1 MKKMS
6 FKELVL
12 PGIILFSICLVTT
25 LLLAYTNQITEPKIS
40 ALADKNAEAA
50 RMLVLDTA
58 KSFSSPLKVDL
69 DGTAYTYYKGLAQD
83 GKTAGYVFTTV
94 TKGYGGNVKIMS
106 GINNKGIVVGIEIL
120 QLTETPGLGM
130 KAYDD
135 LFLKQFFGKSGSISV
150 SKTTANEKQI
160 KAMTGATITSSA
172 VTGAVN
178 IALTLF
184 DTVTGKSVPTTSPG
198 LNAEDSARKLLLPA
212 AASFNGPAIVSLG
225 GVDYSYYN
233 GMGTNGTIAGYIF
246 ATDSNSYNGKVKL
259 MTGVDA
265 KGIITGVSVLEIND
279 TPGLGMNAK
288 NASFLRQYIGK
299 RDIVTVTTGTPGKY
313 KIQAITGATITSNGV
328 TNAVNIALNL
338 YKSVAGGIK

>member
-58 KSFSSPLKVDL
+58 KSFSNPLKVDL
-69 DGTAYTYYKGLAQD
+69 DGTVYTYYKGLAQD
-83 GKTAGYVFTTV
+83 GKKTVGYVFTTV
-94 TKGYGGNVKIMS
+94 TMGYGGDVKIMS
-106 GINNKGIVVGIEIL
+106 GISDKGVVVGIEIL

-150 SKTTANEKQI
+150 SKTTVNEKQI

-178 IALTLF
+178 IALSLY
-184 DTVTGKSVPTTSPG
+184 DTVTGKAVPTTSPG

-225 GVDYSYYN
+225 GIDR
-233 GMGTNGTIAGYIF
+233 TL
-246 ATDSNSYNGKVKL
+246 KQ
-259 MTGVDA
+259 MTL
-265 KGIITGVSVLEIND
+265 VL
-279 TPGLGMNAK
+279 TLGL
-288 NASFLRQYIGK
+288 L
-299 RDIVTVTTGTPGKY
+299 D
-313 KIQAITGATITSNGV
+313 
-328 TNAVNIALNL
+328 
-338 YKSVAGGIK
+338 

>member
-25 LLLAYTNQITEPKIS
+25 LLLAYTNQITEPKIF
-40 ALADKNAEAA
+40 ALANKNAAAA

-69 DGTAYTYYKGLAQD
+69 DGTAYAYYKGLAQD

-135 LFLKQFFGKSGSISV
+135 LFLKQFFGKSGSIS
-150 SKTTANEKQI
+150 
-160 KAMTGATITSSA
+160 
-172 VTGAVN
+172 
-178 IALTLF
+178 
-184 DTVTGKSVPTTSPG
+184 
-198 LNAEDSARKLLLPA
+198 
-212 AASFNGPAIVSLG
+212 
-225 GVDYSYYN
+225 
-233 GMGTNGTIAGYIF
+233 
-246 ATDSNSYNGKVKL
+246 
-259 MTGVDA
+259 
-265 KGIITGVSVLEIND
+265 
-279 TPGLGMNAK
+279 
-288 NASFLRQYIGK
+288 
-299 RDIVTVTTGTPGKY
+299 
-313 KIQAITGATITSNGV
+313 
-328 TNAVNIALNL
+328 
-338 YKSVAGGIK
+338 